1 MHLEKRSHSPTW
13 YRFPPIIP
21 RRNLFVM
28 AQLDVVIANNTHF
41 HLAFSCTIATLRSTW
56 NKHCTYWSREREKY
70 DASKHVPSSMF
81 HFFSNAVC
89 KLSITFVQTV
99 KILIYTLSN
108 RFAQN
113 VSILPIATAKTLQIY
128 HSTQFHIQLDCAVVV
143 HNQNLEFSIKLSFH
157 QFHGN
162 MKQTRFMWKANQL
175 LKMNGK
181 IKSYRK
187 NVDVETFFCIMFQLF
202 CIF

>member
-1 MHLEKRSHSPTW
+1 MHLEKHSHSPTW

-70 DASKHVPSSMF
+70 DALKHVPSSMF
-81 HFFSNAVC
+81 HFFSKAVC

-99 KILIYTLSN
+99 KMLIYTLSN

-113 VSILPIATAKTLQIY
+113 VSILPIATEDTPNIPLDTVPHSIGLCRCGSQSKSRIQHKTFIP
-128 HSTQFHIQLDCAVVV
+128 
-143 HNQNLEFSIKLSFH
+143 SIPWKYETNEIHVKSKSIVENEWKNKKL
-157 QFHGN
+157 
-162 MKQTRFMWKANQL
+162 
-175 LKMNGK
+175 
-181 IKSYRK
+181 
-187 NVDVETFFCIMFQLF
+187 
-202 CIF
+202 